1 MQKLTILDNF
11 LYGNFD
17 QISSYE
23 GLYKFE
29 YFQVSKITSK
39 VCIIFENKLLR
50 IKSIFSLRHL
60 VENGNIFRIFTALVV

>member
-23 GLYKFE
+23 GLFKFE
-29 YFQVSKITSK
+29 YFQVSKIAPK
-39 VCIIFENKLLR
+39 VGISFENKLLLM
-50 IKSIFSLRHL
+50 KSIFCVRHL
-60 VENGNIFRIFTALVV
+60 VENGNELRIFTAFFV

>member
-1 MQKLTILDNF
+1 MQKLNILDNF

-29 YFQVSKITSK
+29 YFQVRNITSK
-39 VCIIFENKLLR
+39 VGIIFENKLLP
-50 IKSIFSLRHL
+50 IKSIFCVRHL
-60 VENGNIFRIFTALVV
+60 VENGSELRIFTGFVV